1 MTKEARLDSLKRKH
15 KELHDKIE
23 ALEGEKAPD
32 DFITPLKIKKLT
44 VKDEMQTII
53 SGNLR

>member
-23 ALEGEKAPD
+23 ALEVEKAPD
-32 DFITPLKIKKLT
+32 DFITPLKIRKLA
-44 VKDEMQTII
+44 VKDEMQAII
-53 SGNLR
+53 GGNLR